1 MSKYKVFLSMDV
13 NDSVDVNADKFY
25 LYEQEREL
33 TFYVGSKIIAIFNW
47 DSVYGFSEVTE

>member
-1 MSKYKVFLSMDV
+1 MSKYKVLLSMDV
-13 NDSVDVNADKFY
+13 NDSVIVNADKFH

-33 TFYVGSKIIAIFNW
+33 AFYVGSKIIAIFNW